1 MIYPI
6 SQGPW
11 TVKTLITDYLS
22 WDIPRR
28 IVAFRNAWQI
38 DDVRLPTPELFLS
51 HEPPS
56 LDHWPTITTM
66 QMAMTRAVRADY
78 SGGLNPIYMCTY
90 AMRTY
95 IWVRAD
101 GADLVTESRDRLT
114 AVVRTALLDRPCLVA
129 SLVNG
134 NHEVLLDETTLREEY
149 SDITFVKGDR
159 AVAGAYISY
168 DVTLQETITRADI
181 AELSEIQVSY
191 DSGTG
196 ELTELDE
203 NVVTQIIV

>member
-1 MIYPI
+1 
-6 SQGPW
+6 
-11 TVKTLITDYLS
+11 
-22 WDIPRR
+22 
-28 IVAFRNAWQI
+28 
-38 DDVRLPTPELFLS
+38 
-51 HEPPS
+51 
-56 LDHWPTITTM
+56 
-66 QMAMTRAVRADY
+66 
-78 SGGLNPIYMCTY
+78 
-90 AMRTY
+90 MRTY